1 MSISLEEKM
10 SLAQRAD
17 GKPDRS
23 LIDGWS
29 GALQDHWLRNYL
41 CVRLF
46 YSESFRA
53 VVCAGRGGCCMGVIW
68 GSSLG
73 FFSLLKG
80 DVKGQRSESDREF
93 K

>member
-1 MSISLEEKM
+1 M

-46 YSESFRA
+46 YSEGPQSCC
-53 VVCAGRGGCCMGVIW
+53 VCGEGGVHVEKGIAG
-68 GSSLG
+68 SKKFAPNS
-73 FFSLLKG
+73 
-80 DVKGQRSESDREF
+80 
-93 K
+93 